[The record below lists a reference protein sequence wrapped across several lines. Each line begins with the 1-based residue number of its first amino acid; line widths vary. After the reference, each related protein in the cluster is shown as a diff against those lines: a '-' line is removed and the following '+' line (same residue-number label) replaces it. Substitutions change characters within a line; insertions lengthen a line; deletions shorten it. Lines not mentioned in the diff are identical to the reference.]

1 MYVSDW
7 ASWDTLHIGDCA
19 ISPCITYNV
28 YACNALIP
36 EICSEPLAVPTQVMP
51 WQQPRNSGDVSGPV
65 TPDLVVSPPDGFMG
79 IIDIQTYILTKQ
91 NWGTPNQPQA
101 HATWVDLH
109 GLGTGN
115 PPNYHLNVSD
125 LAQIMFAHLGLPW
138 ISGSGN
144 LDPGQC
150 P

>member
-1 MYVSDW
+1 VEERAPQLLVIED
-7 ASWDTLHIGDCA
+7 ARDQAVLVGVAARHALPGLEVHIAADGQEGIDF
-19 ISPCITYNV
+19 
-28 YACNALIP
+28 L
-36 EICSEPLAVPTQVMP
+36 
-51 WQQPRNSGDVSGPV
+51 SGAAAAAGTADPV

-79 IIDIQTYILTKQ
+79 IIDFQTYILTKQ

-101 HATWVDLH
+101 HPTWVDLH

-138 ISGSGN
+138 VSGSGN